1 MTEGRPRTYRHA
13 AIGPKDLISR
23 IRGSHFLAAP
33 MKRASEPP
41 QRRILEP
48 SPSICCEPAQI
59 EVVIAICQI
68 AVVKGLLGDIN
79 GTRSDA

>member
-1 MTEGRPRTYRHA
+1 VDRSTGEDSDPRRQSA
-13 AIGPKDLISR
+13 
-23 IRGSHFLAAP
+23 
-33 MKRASEPP
+33 
-41 QRRILEP
+41 
-48 SPSICCEPAQI
+48 CEPAQI